1 MEDLIRY
8 FTNLLILQYKNK
20 PRAKATI
27 EALTRNAFSD
37 TQNNIFPIEVQNA
50 YDLDTATGKQLDVL
64 GKYLG
69 YDRMLPIPVDNTFK
83 YAEYD
88 GSVNPNQG
96 YAEYEGEN
104 VTYPYAEYRYSSYD
118 YYPISDDTYRALLK
132 MIASLKG
139 KPLSLGNIND
149 ALEVFNGEIYVEEK
163 DKELVYHILPNT
175 FPILDNQ
182 DKLDMFFNKYFPTP
196 MGCEISAKRPA
207 KVFNLEAVNG
217 AELDEDFI
225 FTNNEGNSWNPYF
238 TKYFKTKEPV
248 DARGYDNPDANVVI
262 TLKFK
267 FTDTRSGLFSAEY
280 GQTNWNYFLSA
291 FISSGSALSISLN
304 QTAYGVTPALST
316 DTWYWA
322 RYRIEN
328 GTICL
333 EYSTDGTNYT
343 LLATTSPSP
352 IAPKYMMFG
361 AGASTGSAYG
371 FSGQIDFK
379 NSDCII
385 DGESVMW
392 I

>member
-27 EALTRNAFSD
+27 ETLTRNAFSD

-50 YDLDTATGKQLDVL
+50 YNLDTAVGKQLDVL

-69 YDRMLPIPVDNTFK
+69 YDRMLPIPIDNTFK
-83 YAEYD
+83 FAEYD

-96 YAEYEGEN
+96 YAEYEGEGT
-104 VTYPYAEYRYSSYD
+104 TYPYAEYRYSSYD
-118 YYPISDDTYRALLK
+118 YYPISDGTYRALLK

-163 DKELVYHILPNT
+163 DKELVYHILPST

-182 DKLDMFFNKYFPTP
+182 DKLDIFFNKYFPTP
-196 MGCEISAKRPA
+196 MGCEMSVKRPA

-225 FTNNEGNSWNPYF
+225 FTNNSNAGEEYNKF
-238 TKYFKTKEPV
+238 FKTKQQIDFNNGNIE
-248 DARGYDNPDANVVI
+248 I
-262 TLKFK
+262 KIKFK
-267 FTDTRSGLFSAEY
+267 STDIRSGIFKKQSDYL
-280 GQTNWNYFLSA
+280 LSG
-291 FISSGSALSISLN
+291 FISSGSQLWLSIGQQYQNEPTISL
-304 QTAYGVTPALST
+304 
-316 DTWYWA
+316 DTWYYIKIT
-322 RYRIEN
+322 REN
-328 GTICL
+328 YL
-333 EYSTDGTNYT
+333 WKFYYSTDGQSYNLLYEENYSFSGSYIT
-343 LLATTSPSP
+343 DYFY
-352 IAPKYMMFG
+352 IGF
-361 AGASTGSAYG
+361 GASTGSSYG
-371 FSGQIDFK
+371 LIGQIDFK
-379 NSDCII
+379 ESDFII
-385 DGESVMW
+385 DGESIMW